1 MTQQNIDELEDE
13 LKSINDTLSEH
24 SERKRAIIQT
34 AEGKELC
41 EKSLFLI
48 EMYPWLV
55 KSIRPWTVLETAT
68 FHSNL
73 ADLVVERNDPI
84 DLVDGYQS
92 PPSDALISLA
102 ASKAGAMLSYIK
114 NRTKGALATMP
125 VLGSTLGMDTH
136 CEELQGQLTT
146 ITINGA
152 PPGSKTDWQLVLQA
166 LQRDKAIDT
175 FHREVMVP
183 LFNREGWPTAV
194 FYQEDATRRRLKP
207 EIIGTLSKAAQ
218 VKMLAYELNIADEV
232 ELAVSVRLLDD
243 RRTQITSRIQKLA
256 VDLVDATVVAELSR
270 SFSAEAQSALVKFA
284 QIAGKA
290 KFGRASQASKMSPR
304 QRRRRQEY
312 LEAFEKCVRYIPCWI
327 LTSSQISDYLPPQCL
342 FDLVIIDEASQS
354 DVTALPGMLR
364 GKQWLIVGDG
374 KQVSPTEGFV
384 AEEHIENLKAALP
397 KTPLEDSLLPGH
409 SFFDLCAQA
418 YPTGRV
424 SNRHSSYFSFEAIF
438 PHMFF
443 HHLHFR
449 LRLFSANTFDAHL
462 KSFPIVTKSS
472 TMVP

>member
-1 MTQQNIDELEDE
+1 LLLLLFVSFRFVKQQTIDELEDE
-13 LKSINDTLSEH
+13 LKSINETLSEH
-24 SERKRAIIQT
+24 SERKRVIIET
-34 AEGKELC
+34 TEGKELC

-55 KSIRPWTVLETAT
+55 KTIRPWTVLETCT

-73 ADLVVERNDPI
+73 ADLLVEGSDRI

-92 PPSDALISLA
+92 PPSDSLISLV
-102 ASKAGAMLSYIK
+102 ASKAGAMLSYLK
-114 NRTKGALATMP
+114 NITKGALATMP
-125 VLGSTLGMDTH
+125 VLGSTLGMNAH
-136 CEELQGQLTT
+136 CEDLQGQLTN
-146 ITINGA
+146 ITINGV
-152 PPGSKTDWQLVLQA
+152 PPGSKTDWQLVLRA
-166 LQRDKAIDT
+166 LQRDKAIDI
-175 FHREVMVP
+175 FHREIMVP
-183 LFNREGWPTAV
+183 LFNREGWPTVA
-194 FYQEDATRRRLKP
+194 FYQEAETGRRRFKP
-207 EIIGTLSKAAQ
+207 EIIGTLSKAAK
-218 VKMLAYELNIADEV
+218 VKELAYELNIADEV

-290 KFGRASQASKMSPR
+290 KFGRSSQASKMSPR

-354 DVTALPGMLR
+354 DVTVLPGMLR

-424 SNRHSSYFSFEAIF
+424 SNRYSPPFCDASFSHI
-438 PHMFF
+438 FF
-443 HHLHFR
+443 HYLHFR
-449 LRLFSANTFDAHL
+449 LR
-462 KSFPIVTKSS
+462 
-472 TMVP
+472 